1 MRYDTPILFQM
12 VVPGEY
18 DKKTGNY
25 VDNQIKE
32 VIRYASV
39 MDTGVE
45 TMKLVYGS
53 IQQGSLTIQLQNQY
67 EKPFDQIR
75 VGKKIYQVDSRRD
88 LRTKQTFVVSEVQ

>member
-1 MRYDTPILFQM
+1 MRYDTPIFFQM

-32 VIRYASV
+32 AIRYASV

-45 TMKLVYGS
+45 TMKLVY
-53 IQQGSLTIQLQNQY
+53 
-67 EKPFDQIR
+67 
-75 VGKKIYQVDSRRD
+75 
-88 LRTKQTFVVSEVQ
+88 

>member
-1 MRYDTPILFQM
+1 MRYDTPIFFQM

-39 MDTGVE
+39 KDTGVD
-45 TMKLVYGS
+45 TMKLMNTLSMKVLKS
-53 IQQGSLTIQLQNQY
+53 ISFNKATTQ
-67 EKPFDQIR
+67 
-75 VGKKIYQVDSRRD
+75 
-88 LRTKQTFVVSEVQ
+88 

>member
-1 MRYDTPILFQM
+1 MRYDTPIFFQM

-25 VDNQIKE
+25 VDYQIKE

-45 TMKLVYGS
+45 TMKLV
-53 IQQGSLTIQLQNQY
+53 
-67 EKPFDQIR
+67 
-75 VGKKIYQVDSRRD
+75 
-88 LRTKQTFVVSEVQ
+88 

>member
-1 MRYDTPILFQM
+1 MRYDTPIFFQM

-53 IQQGSLTIQLQNQY
+53 IQQGSLCAGLDTSTIQGN
-67 EKPFDQIR
+67 
-75 VGKKIYQVDSRRD
+75 KKVRKTI
-88 LRTKQTFVVSEVQ
+88 L